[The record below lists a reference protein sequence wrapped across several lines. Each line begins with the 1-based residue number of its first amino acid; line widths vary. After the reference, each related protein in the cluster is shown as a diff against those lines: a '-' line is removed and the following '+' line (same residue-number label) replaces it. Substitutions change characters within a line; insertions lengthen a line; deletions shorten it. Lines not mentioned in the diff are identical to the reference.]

1 VWAKNGGESVNMT
14 QAETQNLGR
23 RTKGIEVIAQGDVTT
38 QVLEAHELS
47 ADAFLLHRADGS
59 TLYANPAAR
68 RMIQI
73 DESKPGWPYR
83 EQVAQAL
90 EHIIIPNTSIEEP
103 WSGELE
109 IRDAFG
115 VPRFL
120 QVVVSLA
127 SRDEHPNVMVTA
139 HDVTKRRVA
148 DRENAQLAFS
158 DELTGLPNRA
168 ALKRRLEGDLGGVRP
183 LGTVAAL
190 FVDLDRFKAVN
201 DTLGHHVGDE
211 LLTMVAA
218 RLTSVIR
225 PGDLLA
231 RLGGDE
237 FVIVVEGDDP
247 QALMRRAEGL
257 ATSSL
262 AVLSAPFPL
271 VDNEVYIS
279 ASIGIATNDE
289 LDGSASS
296 LLRHADVAM
305 FRAKNTG
312 RGRIVRFNPS
322 LIADGA
328 HSLKLDTALHRAVDN
343 NEFEVVYQPIH
354 TLTEGTPCLGG
365 FEALV
370 RWRDNEGIV
379 HAPARFLE
387 AANQSDLITV
397 IDTLVMET
405 ACNQLAQWT
414 RQWPGSDQIA
424 RSNVSVNVSARQL
437 ARPEFPAL
445 VLSALS
451 TSGLDAHRLVIEIT
465 EAAMMSDVNATMA
478 ALVELRAMGVTVAI
492 DDFGMG
498 SCSLS
503 HLREFKANLVKINR
517 NIVMDVSGR
526 DHEPDA
532 QVIVAIA
539 QLAATFNMDAVAIG
553 VETEHQ
559 LEILESVGCT
569 AVQGYLFDQ
578 ALTPAQVEQR
588 MQGSEGR
595 TWAPRAASRHAA

>member
-1 VWAKNGGESVNMT
+1 MT
-14 QAETQNLGR
+14 QAEGQHLGR
-23 RTKGIEVIAQGDVTT
+23 RAKGIDVIAQGDVTT
-38 QVLEAHELS
+38 QVLEALELS
-47 ADAFLLHRADGS
+47 TDAFLLHRADGS

-73 DESKPGWPYR
+73 DETKSGWPYR
-83 EQVAQAL
+83 DQVAQAL
-90 EHIIIPNTSIEEP
+90 EMIIIPNTRMHEP

-120 QVVVSLA
+120 QIVVSLA
-127 SRDEHPNVMVTA
+127 SHDEHPNVLVTA

-148 DRENAQLAFS
+148 DRENAQRAFS

-168 ALKRRLEGDLGGVRP
+168 ALKRRLEDDLVGVRA

-237 FVIVVEGDDP
+237 FVIIVEGDDP
-247 QALMRRAEGL
+247 QALMRRAEAL
-257 ATSSL
+257 AASSL
-262 AVLSAPFPL
+262 AVLLAPFPL

-328 HSLKLDTALHRAVDN
+328 HSLKLDTALHRAVEK

-354 TLTEGTPCLGG
+354 TLTEGAPRLGG

-370 RWRDNEGIV
+370 RWRDSDGV
-379 HAPARFLE
+379 LHVPGRFLE
-387 AANQSDLITV
+387 AASQSDLITS
-397 IDTLVMET
+397 IDTLVMER
-405 ACNQLAQWT
+405 ACSQLAQWT
-414 RQWPGSDQIA
+414 RTWPDSDQIA

-445 VLSALS
+445 VLSAL
-451 TSGLDAHRLVIEIT
+451 TSSRLEAHRLVIEIT
-465 EAAMMSDVNATMA
+465 EAALMADVTATVA
-478 ALVELRAMGVTVAI
+478 ALAELRTMGVTIAI

-517 NIVMDVSGR
+517 NIVKGVS
-526 DHEPDA
+526 DDEPDP

-553 VETEHQ
+553 VETEQQ
-559 LEILESVGCT
+559 LGILESVGCT
-569 AVQGYLFDQ
+569 AAQGYLFDKP
-578 ALTPAQVEQR
+578 LTPSEVELR
-588 MQGSEGR
+588 MQDSEGK
-595 TWAPRAASRHAA
+595 TWAPRAASREAAR

>member
-1 VWAKNGGESVNMT
+1 MT
-14 QAETQNLGR
+14 QTEAQNLGR
-23 RTKGIEVIAQGDVTT
+23 RAKGIDVIAQGDVTT
-38 QVLEAHELS
+38 QVLEALELS

-73 DESKPGWPYR
+73 DESKDGWPYR

-90 EHIIIPNTSIEEP
+90 TMIIIPNTSIDEP

-127 SRDEHPNVMVTA
+127 SSEDDEPNVMVTA

-148 DRENAQLAFS
+148 DRENAQRAFS

-168 ALKRRLEGDLGGVRP
+168 ALKRRLEGDLGGTRP

-218 RLTSVIR
+218 RLTSVMR

-237 FVIVVEGDDP
+237 FVIVIDGDDP
-247 QALMRRAEGL
+247 TAVMRRAEAL
-257 ATSSL
+257 ASSSL

-289 LDGSASS
+289 SDGSASS

-322 LIADGA
+322 LISEGA
-328 HSLKLDTALHRAVDN
+328 HSLKLETALHRAVDN

-354 TLTEGTPCLGG
+354 TLTDGTPQLGG

-370 RWRDNEGIV
+370 RWRDKDGTV
-379 HAPARFLE
+379 HVPARFLE
-387 AANQSDLITV
+387 AANQSDLITL
-397 IDTLVMET
+397 IDTLVMNT
-405 ACNQLAQWT
+405 ACEQLAQWS
-414 RQWPGSDQIA
+414 RQWPDSDQIA

-437 ARPEFPAL
+437 TRPEFAGL

-451 TSGLDAHRLVIEIT
+451 SSGLAPHRLVLEIT
-465 EAAMMSDVNATMA
+465 EAALMSDIDATMA
-478 ALVELRAMGVTVAI
+478 ALVELRTVGVTIAI

-498 SCSLS
+498 SCSLN

-517 NIVMDVSGR
+517 NIVTAVSE
-526 DHEPDA
+526 HEPDA

-553 VETEHQ
+553 VETESQ

-578 ALTPAQVEQR
+578 ALTPNEVEQR
-588 MQGSEGR
+588 MDASEGR
-595 TWAPRAASRHAA
+595 TWAPRAASRRIAAP